1 MTLNVFQIDSRYHRV
16 CQTSRANQNDLHLQK
31 LEIIYIIDVP
41 IVCKLFV
48 LSICQLAFIY
58 VHKTCFFEIA
68 ISKILRM
75 TLNNRLV
82 NGLK

>member
-1 MTLNVFQIDSRYHRV
+1 MTLNDFPKTDLRYHQA

-48 LSICQLAFIY
+48 LSICQLAFIN
-58 VHKTCFFEIA
+58 VQNIFQICNLKKFFK
-68 ISKILRM
+68 SL
-75 TLNNRLV
+75 
-82 NGLK
+82 